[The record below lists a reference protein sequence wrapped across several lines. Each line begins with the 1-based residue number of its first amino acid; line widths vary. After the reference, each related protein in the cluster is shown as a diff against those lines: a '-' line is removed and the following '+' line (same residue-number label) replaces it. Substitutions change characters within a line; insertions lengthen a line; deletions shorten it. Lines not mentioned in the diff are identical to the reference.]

1 VSRDFIGI
9 FETKVDPSDQFGESL
24 PVWEEVCREW
34 VSIKPQPVITQ
45 RGEFID
51 AAQTKGMRKSVV
63 ECVWS
68 ETLDAI
74 TTANRMKVARR
85 NVVNANDPDSDDNF
99 RIFQI
104 EQIVND
110 GEMNR
115 DLQFVMLEQISGG

>member
-1 VSRDFIGI
+1 MSRDFIGI
-9 FETKVDPSDQFGESL
+9 FEAKVEPSDQFGESL
-24 PVWEEVCREW
+24 PTWEEVCREW
-34 VSIKPQPVITQ
+34 VSIKPQPGITQ

-63 ECVWS
+63 ECAWS

-74 TTANRMKVARR
+74 TTAHRMKVAKR
-85 NVVNANDPDSDDNF
+85 NVVNANDLDSDDNF
-99 RIFQI
+99 RIFHI

-115 DLQFVMLEQISGG
+115 NLQFVMLEKV